1 LSLIRLLTLC
11 IKCFTKLKLYN
22 KADQI
27 NWLFS
32 FKDNN
37 KTFKDITLRI
47 LYKRVK
53 EVVFSKVIV
62 IEGVFINTIKTV
74 NINNKYKK

>member
-1 LSLIRLLTLC
+1 LLLIRLLTLY
-11 IKCFTKLKLYN
+11 IKCFIKLKVYN

-32 FKDNN
+32 FKNNN
-37 KTFKDITLRI
+37 KILKGITLRI

-53 EVVFSKVIV
+53 RVVSNKVII
-62 IEGVFINTIKTV
+62 IEDVLINMIKTV
-74 NINNKYKK
+74 DINGKYKK

>member
-1 LSLIRLLTLC
+1 LLLIRLLTLY
-11 IKCFTKLKLYN
+11 IKCFLKLKVYN

-32 FKDNN
+32 FKNNN
-37 KTFKDITLRI
+37 KILKGITLRI

-53 EVVFSKVIV
+53 RVVSNKVII
-62 IEGVFINTIKTV
+62 IEDVLINMIKTV
-74 NINNKYKK
+74 DINGKYKK